1 MIHRNNNLQYT
12 IKINRPHITYQY
24 VLTKKKKTRKDTI
37 IMTIIID
44 RNISEEELEKNVKE
58 FEEQIMTDKEEKQ
71 LEEDIRNG
79 IMPGEILPDGTAQL
93 LPR

>member
-1 MIHRNNNLQYT
+1 
-12 IKINRPHITYQY
+12 
-24 VLTKKKKTRKDTI
+24 
-37 IMTIIID
+37 MTIIID
-44 RNISEEELEKNVKE
+44 RNKSEEELEKIAKE
-58 FEEQIMTDKEEKQ
+58 FDALIMTNEEEKQ

>member
-12 IKINRPHITYQY
+12 IKINKLHTTYQY
-24 VLTKKKKTRKDTI
+24 VLTKKTRKDTI

-44 RNISEEELEKNVKE
+44 RNKSEEELEKIAKE
-58 FEEQIMTDKEEKQ
+58 FDALIMTEKEEKQ